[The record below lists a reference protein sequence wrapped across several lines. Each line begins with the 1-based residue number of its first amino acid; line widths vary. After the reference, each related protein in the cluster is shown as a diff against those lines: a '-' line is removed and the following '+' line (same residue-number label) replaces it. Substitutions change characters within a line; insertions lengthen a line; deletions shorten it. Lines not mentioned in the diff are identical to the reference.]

1 MSYPF
6 DDHDDDL
13 SEFYQFQNIEHFC
26 LLWTLSNITSLHYL
40 LYFFAENDIYN
51 REFLEVF
58 LIRKRLFNSEKPKRT
73 DPMVNYFDACV

>member
-13 SEFYQFQNIEHFC
+13 SEKLILSVSKYLAFLFIVD
-26 LLWTLSNITSLHYL
+26 TLYSVSNITSLHYL
-40 LYFFAENDIYN
+40 LYFFAGNYMYD

-58 LIRKRLFNSEKPKRT
+58 LIRKSLFNSEKPK
-73 DPMVNYFDACV
+73 